1 MASSSAFIS
10 VDFPSDRNLGYLSY
24 QHQEPIDID
33 GVIWPSIKRYVVG
46 RKFSGTPLQ
55 EKIRTAQS
63 DLVIVRLT
71 QNFTKVEVRPDGI
84 VTKKKVFLSGVTPTP
99 TDFKTDLA
107 IAMEAKFTPK
117 METFLKT
124 FPFTFQS
131 VLEPEYAAELTN
143 FRNAKYTERVHAEKA
158 KLNLTSD
165 LPDLA
170 LASRLLKVMDRYVRK
185 LKKIEKVKKDYLG
198 LYDDALWNMAPHG
211 KAQKILDNISIDYV
225 MRSLPNQREVIAMC
239 YNHLGRIFPGAIADE
254 EFVKLA
260 DLAWATFRW
269 CYFRSASEG
278 AADGEADDRL
288 HLRSKDL
295 RLRPTARPYRK
306 SKEKAPH
313 LKSLVVRSEEYAVLF
328 GTRPDYEAL
337 VDAYEKMEPM
347 KRDLEIEKLMNVE
360 REKREKEVRE
370 KQERAEREKR
380 EINLEETGE
389 DDLEEEDFSDIEE
402 EDETLDDFEEDED
415 LEEEDDISES
425 KSLTPPIV

>member
-1 MASSSAFIS
+1 MGSIS
-10 VDFPSDRNLGYLSY
+10 IDFPSDRNLGYLSY

-99 TDFKTDLA
+99 TDFKTDLQV
-107 IAMEAKFTPK
+107 AMEAKFTPK

-269 CYFRSASEG
+269 CYFGGASEG
-278 AADGEADDRL
+278 GEADVRL

-347 KRDLEIEKLMNVE
+347 KRDLEIEKLMVMEKEKEE
-360 REKREKEVRE
+360 RAKREKVVSLGEE
-370 KQERAEREKR
+370 EEDIS
-380 EINLEETGE
+380 EIGDEDDFDDEEDF
-389 DDLEEEDFSDIEE
+389 DDLEEEVFSDLEEVE
-402 EDETLDDFEEDED
+402 EDDD
-415 LEEEDDISES
+415 LEEENVTES